1 MMKSIV
7 CFLLLIISS
16 MSAFAQDSHIRSG
29 IVGGVSL
36 DWYQDNLA
44 SDHAGYSLP
53 DASVSFHAGYQFQF
67 DLKRKFS
74 IDAAFLYG
82 QKRGEFISS
91 NTYEVLPSYGYKEK
105 FSRHYLA
112 LNGVVNYNLI
122 GRLTLGAGIEP
133 TLHFRERVLQENRL
147 KSSFDIP
154 VVLKAG
160 YSFKYFDIALLY
172 KHGTCNVIQNVS
184 SVKEGRTRDLQ
195 FSVFIPIFK

>member
-1 MMKSIV
+1 MKRIV
-7 CFLLLIISS
+7 CFLLLIFSS
-16 MSAFAQDSHIRSG
+16 MSVLAQDYHIKSG

-36 DWYQDNLA
+36 DWYKDNLA
-44 SDHAGYSLP
+44 PGYGYSLP

-74 IDAAFLYG
+74 IDAALLYG
-82 QKRGEFISS
+82 QKRGEFTSPYG
-91 NTYEVLPSYGYKEK
+91 YEVLPSHGYKED

-122 GRLTLGAGIEP
+122 GGLKLGAGIEP
-133 TLHFRERVLQENRL
+133 TLHFRERIFQENII

-154 VVLKAG
+154 IVLKVG

-172 KHGTCNVIQNVS
+172 KHGTCNVIQNVPS
-184 SVKEGRTRDLQ
+184 IKEGRTRDLQ
-195 FSVFIPIFK
+195 FSIFIPIFR